1 MICNKQFLFSPL
13 LNCVVVLVTQSH
25 ITGANLHGCVGHPVS
40 PRWDST
46 LCSFGALP
54 VCCVRLTFLFWKLCT
69 RHTVP
74 ISAQRCCKPVPDTL
88 SVRHEVLPGQLPAKE
103 IASIIAHAAHGD
115 VRCSTLAW
123 HVEPDR
129 DVWQTRPPCIL

>member
-1 MICNKQFLFSPL
+1 ML
-13 LNCVVVLVTQSH
+13 LWCASCSLRATYIPVLE
-25 ITGANLHGCVGHPVS
+25 AM
-40 PRWDST
+40 
-46 LCSFGALP
+46 
-54 VCCVRLTFLFWKLCT
+54 
-69 RHTVP
+69 HTAHRS

-129 DVWQTRPPCIL
+129 DVWQLGPLHLVDR